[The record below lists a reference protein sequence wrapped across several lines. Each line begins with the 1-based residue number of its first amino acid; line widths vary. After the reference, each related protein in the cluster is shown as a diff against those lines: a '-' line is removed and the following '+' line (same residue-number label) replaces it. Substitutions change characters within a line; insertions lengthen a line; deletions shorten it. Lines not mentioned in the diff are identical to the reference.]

1 MPRIEAS
8 ASALIP
14 APAPIVYGI
23 IADYED
29 GHPAILPPRFF
40 QNLTV
45 VEGGTGAGTRIAFQM
60 RSWGTT
66 RDLRARITEPEPGRR
81 LVETFDDGTETAFTV
96 APEADGRSS
105 RVTIATSY
113 QRPGLRGRL
122 EGFLA
127 PRFLRSLYTAELRTL
142 AAVASA
148 RTPRA

>member
-23 IADYED
+23 IADYEE
-29 GHPAILPPRFF
+29 GHPAILPRRVF

-45 VEGGTGAGTRIAFQM
+45 VEGGTGAGTRIAFRV
-60 RSWGTT
+60 RSWGAT
-66 RDLRARITEPEPGRR
+66 RDVRARITEPEPGRR
-81 LVETFDDGTETAFTV
+81 LVETLEDGTETAFTV

-122 EGFLA
+122 EGLLA
-127 PRFLRSLYTAELRTL
+127 PRFLRAVYSAELRTL
-142 AAVASA
+142 AEVASA